1 MKGKRLVVMLSMLAF
16 IVVLVVI
23 NSTLF
28 TLQSIIINWMTSQ
41 NKLQGVKD
49 YQISENISLG
59 QNIFLLKKDS
69 ITSSLEKKYPFLR
82 VVSIETKFP
91 NKIVIHSAERESLY
105 AIKLTDDSQG
115 QSSNVQYAI
124 VDELGKILEISDERY
139 FDGTSGDLGA
149 TPIKVDFESM
159 ALNIANFTIGE
170 TIQDQYIIELIK
182 QLSYS
187 LRESRYNPTTSKGV
201 LKYINVVRL
210 GEETEVSMETR
221 SGIKLVIKDV
231 ENYTTDKLLVALERY
246 NHYHY
251 EGVIDCT
258 IEVWYSEKVGGVVA
272 NVVW

>member
-1 MKGKRLVVMLSMLAF
+1 MKGKRLVIMLSMLAF

-28 TLQSIIINWMTSQ
+28 TLQSISINWMTSQ

-49 YQISENISLG
+49 HQISENISLG
-59 QNIFLLKKDS
+59 QNIFLLKKDN
-69 ITSSLEKKYPFLR
+69 ITETLEKKYPFLR

-105 AIKLTDDSQG
+105 AIKLSDDGHG
-115 QSSNVQYAI
+115 QLGNVKYAI
-124 VDELGKILEISDERY
+124 VDEMGKILDVSDEIY
-139 FDGTSGDLGA
+139 FEGTSSELGV
-149 TPIKVDFESM
+149 TPIKVNFESM
-159 ALNIANFTIGE
+159 ALNLSNFTIGD
-170 TIQDQYIIELIK
+170 TIQDKYMIGLIK

-201 LKYINVVRL
+201 LKYINVVRC
-210 GEETEVSMETR
+210 GDETEVRFETR
-221 SGIKLVIKDV
+221 SGIKLVIKDI

-251 EGVIDCT
+251 EGVVDCT
-258 IEVWYSEKVGGVVA
+258 IEVWYSEKIGGIVA
-272 NVVW
+272 NLL